1 MSFTYRKD
9 VLDSGVTV
17 VSESSRSSNSLA
29 MGFWVGVGSS
39 CEPRSLG
46 GVSHFIEHILFKG
59 THRRSAYQ
67 IAHALESVGGSI
79 DAFAGRET
87 TAFVSRSLPEH
98 LPTAVDVLGDM
109 LCHPAMEDDAIELE
123 KRVIIEEIRNYED
136 TPEEIVHELLARS
149 VWNSSAM
156 GNPILGTVDSVS
168 GFTRKSVFPYFQRHY
183 VSPSTIVAACGKVNH
198 RELVGQVERTLK
210 IPSNKPEIFAEAY
223 AGGIPRVHHERRKVA
238 QCYICMGV
246 EAPPYLDKKRYPTIF
261 LSMIIGGGMTSR
273 LFQEVR
279 EKQGLAYSVYCS
291 CEFYRK
297 TGVFLVFLAVDPKK
311 ARKAVR
317 MVSKELKRLKED
329 GLRRGELASAKEQ
342 LKGNLILGLEST
354 SARMGRLARQEF
366 YLGEYQPM
374 EKSIGMAMAVKS
386 SMVRKQAENLLDS
399 SKFSLVVVGPDST
412 DFPTARD
419 MNF

>member
-17 VSESSRSSNSLA
+17 VTESSKSAGSLA
-29 MGFWVGVGSS
+29 LGFWVGVGSS
-39 CEPRSLG
+39 CEPQSLG

-87 TAFVSRSLPEH
+87 TAFVSRCLPEH
-98 LPTAVDVLGDM
+98 LPTAVEVMSDM
-109 LCHPAMEDDAIELE
+109 LCHPAMEEDAIELE

-149 VWNSSAM
+149 VWNSDPM

-168 GFTRKSVFPYFQRHY
+168 RFKRGSILPYFQSHY
-183 VSPSTIVAACGKVNH
+183 VSPSTIVAACGKVSH
-198 RELVGQVERTLK
+198 KEMVDCVERKLR
-210 IPSNKPEIFAEAY
+210 IAGQKPGTVAEAY
-223 AGGIPRVHHERRKVA
+223 AGGLPRVYHDKRKVA

-246 EAPPYLDKKRYPTIF
+246 EAPPYLDKRRYPTIF

-279 EKQGLAYSVYCS
+279 EKKGLAYSVYCS
-291 CEFYRK
+291 CEFYRR
-297 TGVFLVFLAVDPKK
+297 TGVFLIFLAVDPRK
-311 ARKAVR
+311 AREAVQ
-317 MVSKELKRLKED
+317 MISKELKRLKED
-329 GLRRGELASAKEQ
+329 GLRRGELASAKQQ

-366 YLGEYQPM
+366 YLGEYHPM
-374 EKSIGMAMAVKS
+374 EKSIDMAMAVRS
-386 SMVRKQAENLLDS
+386 GMVRGQAEQLLDAS
-399 SKFSLVVVGPDST
+399 RFSLVVVGPPAT
-412 DFPTARD
+412 DFPTAAD
-419 MNF
+419 LDF

>member
-17 VSESSRSSNSLA
+17 VTESSKSANSLA
-29 MGFWVGVGSS
+29 VGFWVDVGSS
-39 CEPRSLG
+39 CEPASLG

-59 THRRSAYQ
+59 TRRRSAYQ
-67 IAHALESVGGSI
+67 IANALESVGGSI

-87 TAFVSRSLPEH
+87 TAFVSRCLPEH
-98 LPTAVDVLGDM
+98 LPTAVDVMSDM
-109 LCHPAMEDDAIELE
+109 LCHPTMEKDAMELE
-123 KRVIIEEIRNYED
+123 KRVIIEEIRNFED

-149 VWNSSAM
+149 VWNSSPM

-168 GFTRKSVFPYFQRHY
+168 SFTRDRVFPYFQRHY

-198 RELVGQVERTLK
+198 RELVDRVERKLK
-210 IPSNKPEIFAEAY
+210 IPRHKPDPTPEAY
-223 AGGIPRVHHERRKVA
+223 AGGLARVHHESRKVA
-238 QCYICMGV
+238 QCYICLGV

-279 EKQGLAYSVYCS
+279 ERRGLAYSVYCS

-297 TGVFLVFLAVDPKK
+297 TGVFLIFLAVDPKK
-311 ARKAVR
+311 AREAVQ
-317 MVSKELKRLKED
+317 MVSKELKRLKKG
-329 GLRRGELASAKEQ
+329 GLDRGELASSKQQ

-354 SARMGRLARQEF
+354 SARLGRLARQEY
-366 YLGEYQPM
+366 YLGEYHPV
-374 EKSIGMAMAVKS
+374 EKSIEMAMAVRS
-386 SMVRKQAENLLDS
+386 AMVRRQAEQLLDAS
-399 SKFSLVVVGPDST
+399 RLSLVVVGPPTT
-412 DFPTARD
+412 DFPTAGD
-419 MNF
+419 IDF